1 MKRVCVFCGSSSG
14 SLPIYQQVA
23 SNVGRLLAGH
33 GYCVVYGGGRVGLM
47 GALAEGTL
55 AAGGELVGIIPQAL
69 FEKEIGY
76 SDLKDLRVVGS
87 MHERKALMAEIS
99 DAFITLPGG
108 FGTFEEFFEMVTWS
122 QLGVHQ
128 KPCGLL
134 NLNGFYDPL
143 LAMCDHA
150 VSQGF
155 LRKVDRELILSDSDP
170 EALIQRVLTFKV
182 PESTKWLSSK
192 QT

>member
-23 SNVGRLLAGH
+23 FNVGRLLAGH

-55 AAGGELVGIIPQAL
+55 SAGGEVIGIIPQAL

-87 MHERKALMAEIS
+87 MHERKAMMAEIS
-99 DAFITLPGG
+99 DAFLTLPGG

-155 LRKVDRELILSDSDP
+155 LREVDRKLILSDSDP
-170 EALIQRVLTFKV
+170 EALIQRVLNFKV

>member
-55 AAGGELVGIIPQAL
+55 AAGGELIGIIPQAL

-87 MHERKALMAEIS
+87 MHERKAMMADIS

-108 FGTFEEFFEMVTWS
+108 FGTYEEFFEMITWT

-128 KPCGLL
+128 KACGIL
-134 NLNGFYDPL
+134 NLNGFYDAL

-150 VSQGF
+150 VAEGF
-155 LRKVDRELILSDSDP
+155 LREVDRD
-170 EALIQRVLTFKV
+170 
-182 PESTKWLSSK
+182 
-192 QT
+192 

>member
-1 MKRVCVFCGSSSG
+1 
-14 SLPIYQQVA
+14 
-23 SNVGRLLAGH
+23 VGRLLAGH

-55 AAGGELVGIIPQAL
+55 SAGGEVIGIIPQAL

-87 MHERKALMAEIS
+87 MHERKAMMAEIS
-99 DAFITLPGG
+99 DAFLTLPGG

-155 LRKVDRELILSDSDP
+155 LREVDRKLILSDSDP
-170 EALIQRVLTFKV
+170 EALIQRVLNFKV

>member
-55 AAGGELVGIIPQAL
+55 AAGGEVIGIIPQAL

-87 MHERKALMAEIS
+87 MHERKAMMAEIS
-99 DAFITLPGG
+99 DAFLTLPGG

-155 LRKVDRELILSDSDP
+155 LREVDRKLILSDSDP
-170 EALIQRVLTFKV
+170 EALIQRVLNFKV

>member
-1 MKRVCVFCGSSSG
+1 
-14 SLPIYQQVA
+14 
-23 SNVGRLLAGH
+23 
-33 GYCVVYGGGRVGLM
+33 
-47 GALAEGTL
+47 
-55 AAGGELVGIIPQAL
+55 
-69 FEKEIGY
+69 
-76 SDLKDLRVVGS
+76 
-87 MHERKALMAEIS
+87 
-99 DAFITLPGG
+99 
-108 FGTFEEFFEMVTWS
+108 
-122 QLGVHQ
+122 VHQ